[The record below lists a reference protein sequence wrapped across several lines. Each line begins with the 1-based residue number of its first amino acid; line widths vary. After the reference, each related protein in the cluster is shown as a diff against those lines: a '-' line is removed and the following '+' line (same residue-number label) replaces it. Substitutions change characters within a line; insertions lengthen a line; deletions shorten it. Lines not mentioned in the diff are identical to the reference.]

1 MESSVS
7 ALNNFPVRLIW
18 GQAFGLDGSVGAMG
32 VNGGM
37 PWRLSPDL
45 RYFKAMTIGCPVIMG
60 RGTWDS
66 MPLKFRP
73 LPGRENIVVT
83 RNPDFVADGASAFTS
98 IDAALDYAREWLESK
113 EKLENKGSATQDAS
127 QDVPQDAHKDAPQDA
142 PQDGPAIWVIGGAA
156 ILREMLAN
164 YHADAA
170 YVTQIDAKVAADT
183 FAPNIQALVES
194 GKWHVAREGEW
205 QEAPLKVG
213 SESNP
218 AQYRFMVYK
227 PAK

>member
-1 MESSVS
+1 MANSVS
-7 ALNNFPVRLIW
+7 HNFPVRLIW
-18 GQAFGLDGSVGAMG
+18 GEASGLDGKPGAMG

-60 RGTWDS
+60 RGTWDAT
-66 MPLKFRP
+66 PPKFRP

-83 RNPDFVADGASAFTS
+83 HNPDFVADGARSFTS
-98 IDAALDYAREWLESK
+98 IDAALDYAREWLENREALVVAES
-113 EKLENKGSATQDAS
+113 AS
-127 QDVPQDAHKDAPQDA
+127 QDS
-142 PQDGPAIWVIGGAA
+142 PQDGRAIWIIGGAA

-183 FAPNIQALVES
+183 FAPNIHALVDA
-194 GKWHVAREGEW
+194 GKWHVAREGEFE
-205 QEAPLKVG
+205 EAPLKVG

-218 AQYRFMVYK
+218 ARYRFMVYE
-227 PAK
+227 PA

>member
-1 MESSVS
+1 MANSVS
-7 ALNNFPVRLIW
+7 HNFPVRLIW
-18 GQAFGLDGSVGAMG
+18 GEASGLDGKPGAMG

-60 RGTWDS
+60 RGTWDA
-66 MPLKFRP
+66 MPPKFRP

-83 RNPDFVADGASAFTS
+83 HNPDFVADGARSFTS
-98 IDAALDYAREWLESK
+98 IDAALDYAREWLENREALVVAES
-113 EKLENKGSATQDAS
+113 AS
-127 QDVPQDAHKDAPQDA
+127 QDL

-183 FAPNIQALVES
+183 FAPNIHALVDA
-194 GKWHVAREGEW
+194 GKWHVAREGEFE
-205 QEAPLKVG
+205 EALLKVG

-218 AQYRFMVYK
+218 TRYRFMVYE
-227 PAK
+227 PVQ

>member
-18 GQAFGLDGSVGAMG
+18 GEAFGLDGKPGAMG

-60 RGTWDS
+60 RGTWDAT
-66 MPLKFRP
+66 PPKFRP

-83 RNPDFVADGASAFTS
+83 HNPDFAADGARTFTS
-98 IDAALDYAREWLESK
+98 IDAALDYAREWLENQESV
-113 EKLENKGSATQDAS
+113 S
-127 QDVPQDAHKDAPQDA
+127 QDVSQDSPL
-142 PQDGPAIWVIGGAA
+142 DGPAIWVIGGAA

-183 FAPNIQALVES
+183 FAPNIHQLVDA
-194 GKWHVAREGEW
+194 GKWHVAREGDW

-218 AQYRFMVYK
+218 AQYRFMVYE
-227 PAK
+227 P

>member
-1 MESSVS
+1 MANSVS
-7 ALNNFPVRLIW
+7 HNFPVRLIW
-18 GQAFGLDGSVGAMG
+18 GEAFGLDGRPGAMG

-60 RGTWDS
+60 RGTWDA
-66 MPLKFRP
+66 MPPKFRP

-83 RNPDFVADGASAFTS
+83 HNPDFVAGRGRRFSS
-98 IDAALDYAREWLESK
+98 NEYSREWLENR
-113 EKLENKGSATQDAS
+113 EVLESQESVS
-127 QDVPQDAHKDAPQDA
+127 QDSPL
-142 PQDGPAIWVIGGAA
+142 DGRAIWVIGGAA

-170 YVTQIDAKVAADT
+170 YVTQIEAKVAADT
-183 FAPNIQALVES
+183 FAPNIRALVDA
-194 GKWHVAREGEW
+194 GKWHVAREGEFE
-205 QEAPLKVG
+205 EAPLKVG

-218 AQYRFMVYK
+218 ARYRFMVYE
-227 PAK
+227 PAQ

>member
-1 MESSVS
+1 MANSVS
-7 ALNNFPVRLIW
+7 HNFPVRLIW
-18 GQAFGLDGSVGAMG
+18 GEAFGLDGRPGAMG

-60 RGTWDS
+60 RGTWDA
-66 MPLKFRP
+66 MPPKFRP

-83 RNPDFVADGASAFTS
+83 HNPDFVADRARSFTS
-98 IDAALDYAREWLESK
+98 IDAALDYAREWLENR
-113 EKLENKGSATQDAS
+113 EVLESQESVS
-127 QDVPQDAHKDAPQDA
+127 QDSPL
-142 PQDGPAIWVIGGAA
+142 DGRAIWVIGGAA

-170 YVTQIDAKVAADT
+170 YVTQIEAKVAADT
-183 FAPNIQALVES
+183 FAPNIHALVDA
-194 GKWHVAREGEW
+194 GKWHVVREGEFE
-205 QEAPLKVG
+205 EALLKVG

-218 AQYRFMVYK
+218 ARYRFMVYE
-227 PAK
+227 PAQ

>member
-1 MESSVS
+1 MANSVS
-7 ALNNFPVRLIW
+7 HNFPVRLIW
-18 GQAFGLDGSVGAMG
+18 GEASGLDGKPGAMG

-60 RGTWDS
+60 RGTWDA
-66 MPLKFRP
+66 MPPKFRP

-83 RNPDFVADGASAFTS
+83 HNPDFVADGARSFTS
-98 IDAALDYAREWLESK
+98 IDAALDYAREWLENR
-113 EKLENKGSATQDAS
+113 EVLESQESVS
-127 QDVPQDAHKDAPQDA
+127 QDVSQDS

-183 FAPNIQALVES
+183 FAPNIHALVDA
-194 GKWHVAREGEW
+194 GKWHVAREGEFE
-205 QEAPLKVG
+205 EAPLKVG

-218 AQYRFMVYK
+218 ARYRFMVYE
-227 PAK
+227 PAQ

>member
-1 MESSVS
+1 MANSVS
-7 ALNNFPVRLIW
+7 HNFPVRLIW
-18 GQAFGLDGSVGAMG
+18 GEAFGLDGKPGAMG

-60 RGTWDS
+60 RGTWDA
-66 MPLKFRP
+66 MPPKFRP

-83 RNPDFVADGASAFTS
+83 HNPDFVADGARSFTS
-98 IDAALDYAREWLESK
+98 IDAALNYAREWLENR
-113 EKLENKGSATQDAS
+113 EALENRETLENQESASQDAS
-127 QDVPQDAHKDAPQDA
+127 QDL
-142 PQDGPAIWVIGGAA
+142 PQDGRAIWVLGGAA

-183 FAPNIQALVES
+183 FAPNIHALVDA
-194 GKWHVAREGEW
+194 GKWHVAREGEFE
-205 QEAPLKVG
+205 EAPLKVG

-218 AQYRFMVYK
+218 ARYRFMVYE
-227 PAK
+227 PAQ

>member
-1 MESSVS
+1 MANSVS
-7 ALNNFPVRLIW
+7 HNFPVRLIW
-18 GQAFGLDGSVGAMG
+18 GEAFGLDGKPGAMG

-45 RYFKAMTIGCPVIMG
+45 RHFKAMTIGCPVIMG
-60 RGTWDS
+60 RGTWDA
-66 MPLKFRP
+66 MPPKFRP

-83 RNPDFVADGASAFTS
+83 HNPDFVADGARSFTS
-98 IDAALDYAREWLESK
+98 IDAALNYAREWLENR
-113 EKLENKGSATQDAS
+113 EVLESQESVS
-127 QDVPQDAHKDAPQDA
+127 QDSPLDRR
-142 PQDGPAIWVIGGAA
+142 AIWVIGGAA

-183 FAPNIQALVES
+183 FAPNIHALVDA
-194 GKWHVAREGEW
+194 GKWHVAREGEFE
-205 QEAPLKVG
+205 EAPLKVG

-218 AQYRFMVYK
+218 ARYRFMVYE
-227 PAK
+227 PA

>member
-1 MESSVS
+1 MANSVS
-7 ALNNFPVRLIW
+7 HNFPVRLIW
-18 GQAFGLDGSVGAMG
+18 GEAFGLDGKPGAMG

-60 RGTWDS
+60 RGTWDA
-66 MPLKFRP
+66 MPPKFRP

-83 RNPDFVADGASAFTS
+83 HNPDFVADGARSFTS
-98 IDAALDYAREWLESK
+98 IDAALNYAREWLENS
-113 EKLENKGSATQDAS
+113 EALENRETLENQESASQDAS
-127 QDVPQDAHKDAPQDA
+127 QDS

-183 FAPNIQALVES
+183 FAPNIHALVDA
-194 GKWHVAREGEW
+194 GKWHVAREGEFE
-205 QEAPLKVG
+205 EALLKVG

-218 AQYRFMVYK
+218 ARYRFMVYE
-227 PAK
+227 PAQ

>member
-1 MESSVS
+1 MS
-7 ALNNFPVRLIW
+7 NNFPVRLIW
-18 GQAFGLDGSVGAMG
+18 GQAYGTDGRSGAMG

-60 RGTWDS
+60 RGTWDA
-66 MPLKFRP
+66 MPPKFRP

-83 RNPDFVADGASAFTS
+83 RNPDFVVDGARSFTS
-98 IDAALDYAREWLESK
+98 IDAALDYAREWLENQEDSH
-113 EKLENKGSATQDAS
+113 QDS
-127 QDVPQDAHKDAPQDA
+127 PKD
-142 PQDGPAIWVIGGAA
+142 GRAIWVIGGAA

-170 YVTQIDAKVAADT
+170 YVTQIDAKVDADT
-183 FAPNIQALVES
+183 FAPDIQNLVDA
-194 GKWHVAREGEW
+194 GKWCVAREGEW

-218 AQYRFMVYK
+218 ARYRFMVYS
-227 PAK
+227 PAQ

>member
-1 MESSVS
+1 MANSVS
-7 ALNNFPVRLIW
+7 HNFPVRLIW
-18 GQAFGLDGSVGAMG
+18 GEASGLDGKPGAMG

-60 RGTWDS
+60 RGTWDAT
-66 MPLKFRP
+66 PPKFRP

-83 RNPDFVADGASAFTS
+83 HNPDFVADGARSFTS
-98 IDAALDYAREWLESK
+98 IDAALNYAREWLENRETLRSQ
-113 EKLENKGSATQDAS
+113 ESVS
-127 QDVPQDAHKDAPQDA
+127 QDSPL
-142 PQDGPAIWVIGGAA
+142 DGRAIWVIGGAA

-170 YVTQIDAKVAADT
+170 YVTQIEAKVAADT
-183 FAPNIQALVES
+183 FAPNIHALVDA
-194 GKWHVAREGEW
+194 GKWHVAREGEFE
-205 QEAPLKVG
+205 EALLKVG

-218 AQYRFMVYK
+218 ARYRFMVYE
-227 PAK
+227 PA

>member
-7 ALNNFPVRLIW
+7 AVNNFPVRLIW
-18 GQAFGLDGSVGAMG
+18 GEAFGLDGKPGAMG

-45 RYFKAMTIGCPVIMG
+45 RHFKAMTIGCPVIMG

-66 MPLKFRP
+66 MPPKFRP

-83 RNPDFVADGASAFTS
+83 HNPDFVADGARTFTS
-98 IDAALDYAREWLESK
+98 IDAALDYAREWLENK
-113 EKLENKGSATQDAS
+113 ESES
-127 QDVPQDAHKDAPQDA
+127 QDSPKDSPQDS

-170 YVTQIDAKVAADT
+170 YVTQIEAKVAADT
-183 FAPNIQALVES
+183 FAPNIHELVDA
-194 GKWHVAREGEW
+194 GKWRVAREGEFE
-205 QEAPLKVG
+205 EAPLKVG

-218 AQYRFMVYK
+218 ARYRFMVYA
-227 PAK
+227 PLQ